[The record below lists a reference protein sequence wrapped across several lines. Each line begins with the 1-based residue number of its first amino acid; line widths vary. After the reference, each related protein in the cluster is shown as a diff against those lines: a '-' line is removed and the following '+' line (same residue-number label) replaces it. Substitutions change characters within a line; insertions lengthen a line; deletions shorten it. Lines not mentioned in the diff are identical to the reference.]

1 MRQASSSTIYI
12 VRHFHVCF
20 GCRPRCRCDGICK
33 KTKLLLFEFINQ
45 DRHMCTCLIFISSIF
60 CNSFKFCVDSSLD
73 LKIHFSVAGIYKN
86 SRIIV
91 KVNKCWRKNDNR
103 IILYELQGGLSREK
117 KLVLSFLTQQHSHKC
132 TKANTLCIKF
142 HYFL

>member
-1 MRQASSSTIYI
+1 MSVLVAARNVGAMES
-12 VRHFHVCF
+12 V
-20 GCRPRCRCDGICK
+20 K

-60 CNSFKFCVDSSLD
+60 CNSIIFCVDSSLD
-73 LKIHFSVAGIYKN
+73 LKIHFSVVGIYKN

-103 IILYELQGGLSREK
+103 IILYELKGGLSRQK
-117 KLVLSFLTQQHSHKC
+117 IGPLISH
-132 TKANTLCIKF
+132 TIA
-142 HYFL
+142 